1 MPARARRK
9 VAGELETS
17 QHLAPR
23 LELGH
28 LLGRPPDPGPIAIG
42 RLLSGDL
49 ADTTYPVI
57 LGATREGEP
66 VTLVSAQVLSRPTVV
81 SRRLRRPI
89 QREILSADWAYAG
102 AHLPHESDR
111 TFRDATLELT
121 DLLIWAGATGFDERY
136 ERSHRDVT
144 VSLTLPDPSAVEL
157 PIGKLTLAHGWRTTG
172 DLRRSRGIEKS
183 VGFRVETSEP
193 FDVPTLLTRFGNPL
207 RYLLTFATDRP
218 NEIERLTVKTMR
230 YDQVRG
236 TDVLVEYPRIG
247 DPQMLPDSI
256 GIDFLFDA
264 RTLGDRFAAVMTAW
278 FELYDRIRPA
288 LSLLFGPRYRPGTF
302 TDNHF
307 LNVVAAAEGYH
318 RAAVRNEVLPRAEH
332 KVRLASVIAAAPDEH
347 RPWLKERLAH
357 SNEPTLRERL
367 VELHRR
373 ANGVV
378 SGVLGSADAFAD
390 PVVGARNALTHRG
403 TPHKAKEIPGR
414 ELFRLTEQIAFLL
427 TACLMLDLGFVE
439 LEVVAATRRSRRFRI
454 LTEVF
459 GPDE

>member
-1 MPARARRK
+1 VPGRARAK

-17 QHLAPR
+17 QHSAPR

-28 LLGRPPDPGPIAIG
+28 LLGRPPDSVPIAIG
-42 RLLSGDL
+42 RLLSGEL
-49 ADTTYPVI
+49 SDTTYPVI
-57 LGATREGEP
+57 LGTTIEGEP
-66 VTLVSAQVLSRPTVV
+66 ITLVSAQQLSRPTVV
-81 SRRLRRPI
+81 SRLLSRPI

-121 DLLIWAGATGFDERY
+121 DLLIWAGATGLGEHH
-136 ERSHRDVT
+136 EGNLRDVT
-144 VSLTLPDPSAVEL
+144 VSLTLPDPCVVEL
-157 PIGKLTLAHGWRTTG
+157 PIGRLTLAHGWCTTG
-172 DLRRSRGIEKS
+172 DLRRSRGIQKS

-193 FDVPTLLTRFGNPL
+193 FDVPTLLARFGNPL

-230 YDQVRG
+230 YDRVRG

-247 DPQMLPDSI
+247 DPRTLSDSI
-256 GIDFLFDA
+256 GIDYLFDA
-264 RTLGDRFAAVMTAW
+264 RTLGDRFAAVVTAW

-288 LSLLFGPRYRPGTF
+288 LNLLFGPRYRPGTF

-318 RAAVRNEVLPRAEH
+318 RAAVRNEVLPPAEH
-332 KVRLASVIAAAPDEH
+332 KVRLASVVTAAPDEH
-347 RPWLKERLAH
+347 RSWLEERLAH

-367 VELHRR
+367 VELHGR
-373 ANGVV
+373 AGGIV
-378 SGVLGSADAFAD
+378 SGVLGSAHAFAG
-390 PVVGARNALTHRG
+390 PVVTARNALTHRG
-403 TPHKAKEIPGR
+403 KPNKAKEIAGR
-414 ELFRLTEQIAFLL
+414 ELFRLTEQTAFLL
-427 TACLMLDLGFVE
+427 TTCLMLDLGFGE
-439 LEVVAATRRSRRFRI
+439 LEVVEATRRSRRFRI

-459 GPDE
+459 GQDP